1 MNSGAL
7 EVVLLGD
14 GLIGLSLENV
24 VRDDEIQITGIHL
37 QLVSSID
44 LQDSTGCHRKARQD
58 STRQETESKRRE
70 ERRAQEGGRD
80 HLRNE
85 AVFVGDEVVV

>member
-1 MNSGAL
+1 VVSHVALGVVREEHPTGFASCCLAMLRRFHVAMNSGSL

-14 GLIGLSLENV
+14 GLVGLSLKNV

-44 LQDSTGCHRKARQD
+44 LQDSTG
-58 STRQETESKRRE
+58 
-70 ERRAQEGGRD
+70 
-80 HLRNE
+80 
-85 AVFVGDEVVV
+85 